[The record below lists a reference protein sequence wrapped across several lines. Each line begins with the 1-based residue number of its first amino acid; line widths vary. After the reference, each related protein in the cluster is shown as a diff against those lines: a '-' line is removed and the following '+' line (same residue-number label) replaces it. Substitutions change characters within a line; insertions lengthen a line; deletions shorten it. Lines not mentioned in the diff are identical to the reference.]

1 MNKIKAFFIGILLL
15 GITFVMVFLAA
26 LVYRANE
33 QSKIKSYIFQLSN
46 FSNQRVGYLQDI
58 NDISAID
65 LRNRLIQ
72 KYVSEYFKIIP
83 NDVDITERKVLK
95 DLSSEEAYENWKNT
109 EAKNISKMAK
119 QKMFRTVWV
128 PETGIETLNRPED
141 YDYYSAINALPIY
154 YKVHYETTTWTE
166 SNNMGTQPVDE
177 HYTIY
182 IEARFKPGIKP
193 NIDVRKELESGEEP
207 VGLFMFKVT
216 KIQTQGKLY
225 D

>member
-1 MNKIKAFFIGILLL
+1 MNKIKAFFISILLL
-15 GITFVMVFLAA
+15 SITFVMVFLVA

-83 NDVDITERKVLK
+83 DDVDITERKTLK
-95 DLSSEEAYENWKNT
+95 DLSSAEAYKNWQNT

-128 PETGIETLNRPED
+128 PESGIETLNRPES
-141 YDYYSAINALPIY
+141 YDYYSAIIALPIY

-177 HYTIY
+177 HGTIY

-193 NIDVRKELESGEEP
+193 DIDVREELESGIDP
-207 VGLFMFKVT
+207 VGLFMFEVT